1 MNTND
6 LKLFEA
12 VAYHGSF
19 TKAAEAMF
27 TVQSNVTAR
36 IKNLEQEFEA
46 ELFLRSNRKVE
57 LTPAGEILMLYSKKL
72 GHLID
77 EAKRSIV
84 KNDTVQGQIRIGSL
98 ETMMTIK
105 GPELI
110 NHLAARYPYVDL
122 ILKSDTRER
131 LINDVMMHRLDA
143 AFVPAPVHIPELE
156 QLKIKEEQ
164 IVIVA
169 PADCTSLEDVLQKT
183 PLKTIVFDQG
193 CIFRAKLETWLL
205 SKGIFQ
211 FHSTVMNSVEG
222 VINFVESGIG
232 VSVLPLD
239 IISKFYS
246 GRSIKTFPLPAE
258 LGAMTTIL
266 IYRKDVP
273 PAPALDA
280 FITLCKEDVAE
291 F

>member
-36 IKNLEQEFEA
+36 IKNLEEEFGA
-46 ELFLRSNRKVE
+46 SLFTRSNRKVA
-57 LTPAGEILMLYSKKL
+57 LTASGETLMLYSKKIS
-72 GHLID
+72 HLID

-84 KNDTVQGQIRIGSL
+84 KNDTVQGQIKIGSL

-110 NHLAARYPYVDL
+110 NYLAVQYPYVDL
-122 ILKSDTRER
+122 ILQSGMREKLVSDV
-131 LINDVMMHRLDA
+131 LMHKLDA

-156 QLKIKEEQ
+156 QLKIKDDQ

-169 PADCTSLEDVLQKT
+169 PADCKSLDDAIMNN

-193 CIFRAKLETWLL
+193 CVFRAKLEAWLL

-232 VSVLPLD
+232 ISVLPMD

-246 GRSIKTFPLPAE
+246 GRTIKTFALPAE
-258 LGAMTTIL
+258 LGLMTTVL
-266 IYRKDVP
+266 IYRKDLTP
-273 PAPALDA
+273 TPALNA
-280 FITLCKEDVAE
+280 FITLCKNDA